1 MLFATIICKQFNAGI
16 PFAYLKIIQK
26 ASPSD
31 LPQIKKCF
39 IQRYLA
45 EIHQTLIQWGPK
57 NRTFNNER
65 FIEDNYKTVRNKYV
79 LVKD

>member
-1 MLFATIICKQFNAGI
+1 MPVYQ
-16 PFAYLKIIQK
+16 AYLYIIQK

-31 LPQIKKCF
+31 LPQIKKLF
-39 IQRYLA
+39 IQRNLA
-45 EIHQTLIQWGPK
+45 EIHQTLIQWEPE

-65 FIEDNYKTVRNKYV
+65 FIEDIYKTVRNKYV